1 MKNKLKYLIA
11 LALAT
16 ALTLSLGISASAA
29 EEETYEVT
37 VQASAPKD
45 GGAGENLFAK
55 LYAELTEYAT
65 EILAA
70 LTLAG
75 SLTLAVAYKKGLLPL
90 VEKSLLSIGNA
101 ITKIKESTKESLDT
115 STKMSATIDDRLAA
129 SSEALEALIKGV
141 DDLGRAISESNHN
154 DESTKCAIAELRLV
168 VRAQIDMLYDVFMH
182 SALPQYQKDAVGERI
197 AKMKEAMGENDGAR

>member
-16 ALTLSLGISASAA
+16 ALTLSLGISASAT
-29 EEETYEVT
+29 EEEPYEAT
-37 VQASAPKD
+37 VQASAPED
-45 GGAGENLFAK
+45 GGAGENLFTK
-55 LYAELTEYAT
+55 LYAELTEYAA

-75 SLTLAVAYKKGLLPL
+75 SLTLAVAYRKGLLPL
-90 VEKSLLSIGNA
+90 LEKSLLSIGNA
-101 ITKIKESTKESLDT
+101 ISKIKESTKESLDT
-115 STKMSATIDDRLAA
+115 STKMSAVIDDRLAA

-141 DDLGRAISESNHN
+141 DDLGRAITESNHN
-154 DESTKCAIAELRLV
+154 DESTKGAIAELRLV
-168 VRAQIDMLYDVFMH
+168 MGAQIDMLYDVFMY

-197 AKMKEAMGENDGAR
+197 AKMKEAICENDGAR